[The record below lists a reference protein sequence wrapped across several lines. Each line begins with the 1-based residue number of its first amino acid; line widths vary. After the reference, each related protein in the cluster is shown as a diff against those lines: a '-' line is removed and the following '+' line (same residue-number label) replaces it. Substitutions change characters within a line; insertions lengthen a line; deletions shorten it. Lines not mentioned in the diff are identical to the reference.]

1 MSVPKIA
8 HFLPAVYYTKT
19 LRIFWTKFEIFF
31 WNFQNNFDIYFL
43 KSMSGNMGIHTVS
56 QKNTF
61 WSICISAQ
69 ISFLRFYGVTST
81 DKSKFQPNYSI
92 PYAIRFQKMWILWV
106 VQFITEEP
114 LPNELWGLCTNHVD
128 RIWGICDPPPPS

>member
-8 HFLPAVYYTKT
+8 HFLPAFYYTKT
-19 LRIFWTKFEIFF
+19 LRIFWIKFEIFF
-31 WNFQNNFDIYFL
+31 LEFSKNFDIYFL

-106 VQFITEEP
+106 VQFITEKP
-114 LPNELWGLCTNHVD
+114 LPNELWDGCPVLKLSPC
-128 RIWGICDPPPPS
+128 IQLFG